1 MKKSIALAA
10 AGISLLAATQ
20 AQAQFAYTQG
30 DLMLNFREVN
40 GAAQGAFNVTLN
52 LGNAATFASANANQV
67 LAINQFDSTWLT
79 GATASGNAGFG
90 DLNNVRWSSTA
101 SLAAA
106 GLGADNNHIWA
117 TKARTS
123 NLSTDGST
131 AGVAGS
137 TPWLRRTETQQGGA
151 GQRIN
156 SVGVGANA
164 IGADFGADATRTDS
178 SSAQSYL
185 GIAGTTGAYNVGG
198 ATTYFGTTS
207 TEANTGTSF
216 IGSSFLDLYDSPFGS
231 GNSTYLGYFELQAD
245 GDLFFYGAQYS
256 SVVPEPTTYAM
267 LSGLGLLALALRR
280 NFRKTNA

>member
-1 MKKSIALAA
+1 MMKKSMALAA
-10 AGISLLAATQ
+10 ASIALLAATQ

-52 LGNAATFASANANQV
+52 LGNAATFASANASSV
-67 LAINQFDSTWLT
+67 LQINQFESSWLT

-106 GLGADNNHIWA
+106 GQGADNNHIWA
-117 TKARTS
+117 SRARTS
-123 NLSTDGST
+123 NLSNDGST

-137 TPWLRRTETQQGGA
+137 TAWLRRSESQQGPA
-151 GQRIN
+151 GQRIH
-156 SVGVGANA
+156 SVGVGANS
-164 IGADFGADATRTDS
+164 IGADFGVDATRTDS
-178 SSAQSYL
+178 SQASSYL
-185 GIAGTTGAYNVGG
+185 GQAGTTGAYNVGG
-198 ATTYFGTTS
+198 ATVFFGSNS
-207 TEANTGTSF
+207 TEANTGTLT
-216 IGSSFLDLYDSPFGS
+216 GSSFLDLYDSAFGS

-256 SVVPEPTTYAM
+256 SVIPEPTTYAM